1 MASMKPAMGMLAP
14 ATASNMAGPDT
25 SLGHPPPLSANSS
38 QVARDGAKVLVSC
51 WNPPI
56 PMRIGVIPFRS
67 LRSRGRI
74 PDRRILLKKC
84 AYGNK
89 AMPAIGPLLGHRHG
103 ELGSFVDAVGPAL
116 HDALVAGIEP
126 HPFFAVGVVVAEQR
140 ALPAAERVPR
150 HGH

>member
-74 PDRRILLKKC
+74 PDRRILLKKRSEEHTSELQSRENLVC
-84 AYGNK
+84 R
-89 AMPAIGPLLGHRHG
+89 LLLEKKKREG
-103 ELGSFVDAVGPAL
+103 
-116 HDALVAGIEP
+116 
-126 HPFFAVGVVVAEQR
+126 
-140 ALPAAERVPR
+140 
-150 HGH
+150 